1 METIYQ
7 KTQPINPSLT
17 IKEIYGVYGKS
28 IYCIQKFIKQGKTIQ
43 LRTGKLLSSYKE
55 YESLES
61 KLFLVGDELLS
72 DPIYLKAT
80 NSLDLAGCEYGKYR
94 MCIYPDPTL
103 ILSIKKYY
111 LSQIVQN
118 VL

>member
-7 KTQPINPSLT
+7 KSRQMAPSLT
-17 IKEIYGVYGKS
+17 IKEIYGVYGQAV
-28 IYCIQKFIKQGKTIQ
+28 YCIQKFIKEGKTIQ
-43 LRTGKLLSSYKE
+43 LRTGKLLSSYKD

-61 KLFLVGDELLS
+61 KLFLVNDVLS
-72 DPIYLKAT
+72 NDPIYLRAT
-80 NSLDLAGCEYGKYR
+80 DNLNIADCEYGKYH

-111 LSQIVQN
+111 LNQIE
-118 VL
+118 

>member
-7 KTQPINPSLT
+7 KTRQMTPSLT
-17 IKEIYGVYGKS
+17 IKEIYGVYGQAV
-28 IYCIQKFIKQGKTIQ
+28 YCMQKFIKQGKTIQ
-43 LRTGKLLSSYKE
+43 LRTGKLLTSYKD

-61 KLFLVGDELLS
+61 KLFLVSDGLSS
-72 DPIYLKAT
+72 DPVYLRAT
-80 NSLDLAGCEYGKYR
+80 NSLDYAGCEYGKYH

-111 LSQIVQN
+111 LTQIK
-118 VL
+118 

>member
-1 METIYQ
+1 MEIIYQ
-7 KTQPINPSLT
+7 KTRQTPSLA
-17 IKEIYGVYGKS
+17 IKEIYGVYGQS
-28 IYCIQKFIKQGKTIQ
+28 VYCMQKFIKQGKTIQ
-43 LRTGKLLSSYKE
+43 LRTGKLLGSYKD

-61 KLFLVGDELLS
+61 KLFLVSGELLS
-72 DPIYLKAT
+72 DPIYLRAV
-80 NSLDLAGCEYGKYR
+80 NSLDYAGCEYGKYH

-111 LSQIVQN
+111 LSQIAQN